1 MAVEVAPG
9 RTAGITAAT
18 TSAATAGTSLGSRD
32 REAQQVA
39 PGATETGRFV
49 SDAPGRRAPRT
60 RPAAEERDPALE
72 EAFASGSETGLAA
85 AYTRW
90 SPLVYAV
97 ALRTLGD
104 RDDAED
110 VTQQVFVAAWR
121 GRSGF
126 RPEAGSLPGWL
137 MGITRNKIADRWAA
151 RERERKATEAAT
163 RTVGAAPAP
172 SPADAVTAR
181 VLLAD
186 ELDRLDEPARR
197 IVRLAFYEDLTH
209 TQIAALLSLPLG
221 TVKSHIRRSLGRLRT
236 RLEVDGAYP
245 Q

>member
-1 MAVEVAPG
+1 MP
-9 RTAGITAAT
+9 TTAADP
-18 TSAATAGTSLGSRD
+18 AAASRTGPVTAPSPTDPPAGTRRSLGSRSRGVHAD
-32 REAQQVA
+32 AQRLPV
-39 PGATETGRFV
+39 TGTG
-49 SDAPGRRAPRT
+49 SQRT
-60 RPAAEERDPALE
+60 RRAEERDLALE
-72 EAFASGSETGLAA
+72 EAFSSGSEAGLAA

-90 SPLVYAV
+90 SPLVFAV

-121 GRSGF
+121 GRAGF
-126 RPEAGSLPGWL
+126 RPQAGSLPGWL
-137 MGITRNKIADRWAA
+137 LGITRNKIADRWAL

-163 RTVGAAPAP
+163 RTVGADPAP
-172 SPADAVTAR
+172 SPAEAVTAR

-186 ELDRLDEPARR
+186 ELERLDEPARR
-197 IVRLAFYEDLTH
+197 IVRLAFYDDLTH
-209 TQIAALLSLPLG
+209 TQIASLLSLPLG

-236 RLEVDGAYP
+236 RLEVDGASP

>member
-1 MAVEVAPG
+1 MML
-9 RTAGITAAT
+9 T
-18 TSAATAGTSLGSRD
+18 L
-32 REAQQVA
+32 
-39 PGATETGRFV
+39 
-49 SDAPGRRAPRT
+49 APRT
-60 RPAAEERDPALE
+60 GRGPQRSEGAPTMAGAPRVRPVPDERDVELE
-72 EAFASGSETGLAA
+72 EAFRSGSEQGLAA

-90 SPLVYAV
+90 SPLVFTI

-126 RPEAGSLPGWL
+126 NPQTGSLPGWL
-137 MGITRNKIADRWAA
+137 LGITRNTVADRWAQ
-151 RERERKATEAAT
+151 RERERRAAD
-163 RTVGAAPAP
+163 AAARAVSADPAP

-186 ELDRLDEPARR
+186 ELARLDEPARR
-197 IVRLAFYEDLTH
+197 IVTLAFYDDLTH
-209 TQIAALLSLPLG
+209 TQIASLLSIPLG

-236 RLEVDGAYP
+236 RLEVDDASAR
-245 Q
+245 